1 VAEKTKA
8 EERIT
13 MEKITLTI
21 PAMYADHHVTNV
33 KRLLSP
39 LPGVENVM
47 ASGAFKEV
55 TIEFDAK
62 KISRDALVKALT
74 DAGYAPGVEEVVE
87 ASPFMKP
94 DPAWEQQ
101 GVRATTTN
109 PVDLQLS
116 GEFRKY

>member
-1 VAEKTKA
+1 
-8 EERIT
+8 

-47 ASGAFKEV
+47 ASGAFKEATV
-55 TIEFDAK
+55 EFDPAK
-62 KISRDALVKALT
+62 TSRDALVKALT
-74 DAGYAPGVEEVVE
+74 DAGYAPGEDKVIEK
-87 ASPFMKP
+87 SPFAKP
-94 DPAWEQQ
+94 DPAWDAL
-101 GVRATTTN
+101 GVRAVTTN